1 MDFPRIFKGPFRSEH
16 KMRYG
21 CITKFLSAQIV
32 LASFAGMAWAAPCVV
47 PPVSP
52 ESIAEFKSNPDALVA
67 PGADTRSIEARV
79 RELAGTSASLAADLV
94 NVAEGTTPRFRTA
107 IAAGLAQ
114 AAVACNNIDQQAALQ
129 IQQAVAS
136 FENGQ
141 FQASFAAVAGDLS
154 TSATEAA
161 LSSAVGSVG
170 SVVIVNPNRA
180 VGRTTNPGGGGGRSA
195 VVQITSAPVVIN
207 STNTP
212 DAGTKTAAD
221 PVSPTR

>member
-1 MDFPRIFKGPFRSEH
+1 
-16 KMRYG
+16 MRCG
-21 CITKFLSAQIV
+21 GMTRLLFAQIV
-32 LASFAGMAWAAPCVV
+32 LVSSVSIAGAAPCVV
-47 PPVSP
+47 PPASP

-67 PGADTRSIEARV
+67 PNADTRSIETRV
-79 RELAGTSASLAADLV
+79 LELAGTSANLAPALV
-94 NVAEGTTPRFRTA
+94 NLAQGTTPRYRTA

-154 TSATEAA
+154 TSATAEAA
-161 LSSAVGSVG
+161 SSASGNAG
-170 SVVIVNPNRA
+170 SVVIVNPNRST
-180 VGRTTNPGGGGGRSA
+180 RTTSNPGGGGGRSA
-195 VVQITSAPVVIN
+195 VVQITSGTIIIN
-207 STNTP
+207 ATDTP
-212 DAGTKTAAD
+212 DAGTTTAAD

>member
-1 MDFPRIFKGPFRSEH
+1 
-16 KMRYG
+16 MRYG
-21 CITKFLSAQIV
+21 SMTKLLFAQIV
-32 LASFAGMAWAAPCVV
+32 LVSSVSFAGAAPCVV
-47 PPVSP
+47 PPASP

-67 PGADTRSIEARV
+67 PNGDTRSIESRV
-79 RELAGTSASLAADLV
+79 RELAGTSASLAPDLV
-94 NVAEGTTPRFRTA
+94 NLAQGTTPRYRTA

-154 TSATEAA
+154 TSATAA
-161 LSSAVGSVG
+161 AASSATGNAG
-170 SVVIVNPNRA
+170 SVVIVNPNRST
-180 VGRTTNPGGGGGRSA
+180 RLTSNPGGGGGRSA
-195 VVQITSAPVVIN
+195 VVQITSGTIIIN
-207 STNTP
+207 TADTP